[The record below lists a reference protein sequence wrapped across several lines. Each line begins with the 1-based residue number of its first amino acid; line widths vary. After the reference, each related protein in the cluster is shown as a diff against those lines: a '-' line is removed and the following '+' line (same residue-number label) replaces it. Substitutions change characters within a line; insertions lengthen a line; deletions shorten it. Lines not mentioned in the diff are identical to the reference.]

1 MKKLLKITLK
11 SLLGL
16 IVLLTLVYFLGPKPA
31 KPNFTK
37 PSFEN
42 ASSLAV
48 LEQSV
53 IETEKRELGIKQ
65 GNEAT
70 IVWADSTKKAKTK
83 VAFLYLHGFGAS
95 HHEGHPVSHD
105 VAKTFGSNMFL
116 ARLSEHGVEKGD
128 DNLLNFN
135 AEDYVLSGE
144 KALHIAK
151 QLGDSV
157 VILATSGGGAMALFL
172 ASRHPEIK
180 GLLTYSPA
188 IRIFKKEAAL
198 MAGPWGLQIARLV
211 LGKNHNDWNFK
222 TPKQKYFW
230 TNHQRLEGVVQFSLF
245 LKYAMTKETF
255 QQVRCPFFMGYYYEN
270 EEKQDNTVSVVAMK
284 EMYEQLSTPPPYKRE
299 KAFPKA
305 DSHVITSDLTTDTWQ
320 AVEAESVKFIKEI
333 LGM

>member
-1 MKKLLKITLK
+1 MKKPLKLTLK
-11 SLLGL
+11 VVVS
-16 IVLLTLVYFLGPKPA
+16 LLTLLVVIYFLGPKPP

-37 PSFEN
+37 PHLDN
-42 ASSLAV
+42 AISLGA
-48 LEQSV
+48 LEQSIV
-53 IETEKRELGIKQ
+53 DSEKREPNIKQ

-95 HHEGHPVSHD
+95 HHEGYPVNLN
-105 VAKTFGSNMFL
+105 VAKQFDSNLFL

-128 DNLLNFN
+128 NNLLNFN
-135 AEDYVLSGE
+135 AEDYALSGE

-180 GLLTYSPA
+180 GLITYSPA
-188 IRIFKKEAAL
+188 IRLFSKASAL
-198 MAGPWGLQIARLV
+198 LSGPWGLEIARKIF
-211 LGKNHNDWNFK
+211 GKKHNDWAYEN
-222 TPKQKYFW
+222 PDQKYYW
-230 TNHQRLEGVVQFSLF
+230 TNHQRLESIVQFAVF
-245 LKYAMTKETF
+245 QKYAMTKETF
-255 QQVRCPFFMGYYYEN
+255 QQIRCPLFLGYYYEN
-270 EEKQDNTVSVVAMK
+270 EENQDKVVSIEAMK
-284 EMYEQLSTPPPYKRE
+284 EMYQQVATPPQYKRE
-299 KAFPKA
+299 KVFPKA
-305 DSHVITSDLTTDTWQ
+305 NSHVIASDLTSSTWQ

>member
-1 MKKLLKITLK
+1 MIKISIKALF
-11 SLLGL
+11 GL
-16 IVLLTLVYFLGPKPA
+16 IAILAVVYFLGPKPP

-42 ASSLAV
+42 APSLAV
-48 LEQSV
+48 LEQSI
-53 IETEKRELGIKQ
+53 IETEKLEPGIKQ

-105 VAKTFGSNMFL
+105 VAKTFGNNMFL

-135 AEDYVLSGE
+135 AEDYVLSSE

-157 VILATSGGGAMALFL
+157 VILATSGGAAMALFL

-180 GLLTYSPA
+180 GLLTYSHPPFA
-188 IRIFKKEAAL
+188 
-198 MAGPWGLQIARLV
+198 
-211 LGKNHNDWNFK
+211 
-222 TPKQKYFW
+222 
-230 TNHQRLEGVVQFSLF
+230 F
-245 LKYAMTKETF
+245 LKK
-255 QQVRCPFFMGYYYEN
+255 
-270 EEKQDNTVSVVAMK
+270 
-284 EMYEQLSTPPPYKRE
+284 KR
-299 KAFPKA
+299 
-305 DSHVITSDLTTDTWQ
+305 L
-320 AVEAESVKFIKEI
+320 
-333 LGM
+333 